1 MYSLNTVPQR
11 FVEGVLREHVARASE
26 LLADLRAGFLQ
37 CPDTE
42 VLSNICQQ
50 CLANLDAL
58 RIAGPRAIAIGHEAM
73 EDDSDVASVV
83 AWLGAEVGSS
93 DERDHAG
100 CAADLLRH
108 ESLDIRQA
116 AWWGLRLADVTRTRE
131 HLRKMASGPTLDV
144 ASAAALDILAF

>member
-37 CPDTE
+37 FRDTE
-42 VLSNICQQ
+42 ILSNICQQ

-83 AWLGAEVGSS
+83 AWLVAEVGDS
-93 DERDHAG
+93 DGRDHANYVDG
-100 CAADLLRH
+100 MLRN
-108 ESLDIRQA
+108 ESSEIRTA
-116 AWWGLRLADVTRTRE
+116 EWWE
-131 HLRKMASGPTLDV
+131 
-144 ASAAALDILAF
+144 